1 MNIGTAAKRSG
12 VPAKTIRYYE
22 SIGLIASAGRS
33 TNGYRVYTAE
43 EVETLRFVSHARSLG
58 FAVKDVG
65 SLLTLWRDR
74 SRASADVKA
83 LARGHIAEID
93 AKIDELR
100 TIRETLVRLV
110 DRCHGDD
117 RPDCPI
123 LESLATSP
131 PAPSPPPPP
140 SSEHHT

>member
-1 MNIGTAAKRSG
+1 MNIGAVAKRSG

-33 TNGYRVYTAE
+33 ANGYRVYTAE

-58 FAVKDVG
+58 FSVKDVAN
-65 SLLTLWRDR
+65 LLTLWRDR
-74 SRASADVKA
+74 SRASSDVKA

-93 AKIDELR
+93 AKIAELR
-100 TIRETLVRLV
+100 NIRETLLQLV

-123 LESLATSP
+123 LESLATTSP
-131 PAPSPPPPP
+131 AEPITPA
-140 SSEHHT
+140 EHRT

>member
-1 MNIGTAAKRSG
+1 MNIGTASKRSG

-22 SIGLIASAGRS
+22 SIGLISSAGRS
-33 TNGYRVYTAE
+33 ANGYRVYTEE
-43 EVETLRFVSHARSLG
+43 EVQTLRFVSHARSLG
-58 FAVKDVG
+58 FSVRDVG
-65 SLLTLWRDR
+65 SLLALWRDR
-74 SRASADVKA
+74 SRASADVKS

-100 TIRETLVRLV
+100 SIRESLLMLV

-123 LESLATSP
+123 LESLAT
-131 PAPSPPPPP
+131 PASA
-140 SSEHHT
+140 EHCA